1 MREEYSVDIQHLRA
15 FYEVARLRSFSKA
28 AVELYLSQPAVS
40 RQISSL
46 EAEIG
51 LPLFVRMA
59 NHVSL
64 TEPGRKLLTYAEE
77 IIRTLEHA
85 NRTIQDLRDLRQGTV
100 TVAADSYLS
109 NYFLP
114 RFAGEFHRRYPSLQ
128 LQIRS
133 HPHGDLYNLLAGG
146 EIDLAFFCGVEPS
159 ENLPLTLEP
168 LYQERLFLVASAKPI
183 SRATLKIKDISN
195 GMTFSNKQEDTENNG
210 FPNSTRIAEVIAE
223 YSPFLFPPLTYLF
236 SKYKEFL
243 PEELSPAKAPVT
255 VDSLEG
261 IKTLLLNGFGSSI
274 LPESLIKK
282 DLEQG
287 ALSGVPL
294 NCTYPVI
301 LTYPKDFRLPHPAL
315 LFIGVI
321 HKLLN
326 K

>member
-1 MREEYSVDIQHLRA
+1 MDIQHLRA
-15 FYEVARLRSFSKA
+15 FYEVARWKSFSKA
-28 AVELYLSQPAVS
+28 AAALYLSQPAVS

-46 EAEIG
+46 ETEIG

-64 TEPGRKLLTYAEE
+64 TEPGRKLLAYAEE
-77 IIRTLEHA
+77 IIRTLEQA

-100 TVAADSYLS
+100 TVAADRYLS

-146 EIDLAFFCGVEPS
+146 EIDLAFFCGAEPAD
-159 ENLPLTLEP
+159 NLPLTLEP
-168 LYQERLFLVASAKPI
+168 LYQERLFLVTPAKPG
-183 SRATLKIKDISN
+183 SRAALKTTGLAN
-195 GMTFSNKQEDTENNG
+195 HTTAWNQQENPARNS
-210 FPNSTRIAEVIAE
+210 FPDNARIAEVMAE
-223 YSPFLFPPLTYLF
+223 YSPFLFPPLTDLF
-236 SKYKEFL
+236 SKFKEFL
-243 PEELSPAKAPVT
+243 PEEQSPADAAVT

-261 IKTLLLNGFGSSI
+261 IKTFLLNGFGSSI
-274 LPESLIKK
+274 LPESLIKEE
-282 DLEQG
+282 LEQG

-321 HKLLN
+321 HKLIH

>member
-1 MREEYSVDIQHLRA
+1 VDIQHLRA
-15 FYEVARLRSFSKA
+15 FYEVARWRSFSKA
-28 AVELYLSQPAVS
+28 AKELFLSQPAVS

-51 LPLFVRMA
+51 LPLFVRMS

-77 IIRTLEHA
+77 IIRTLEQA

-114 RFAGEFHRRYPSLQ
+114 RFAREFHRRYPSLQ
-128 LQIRS
+128 LQIRY
-133 HPHGDLYNLLAGG
+133 HPYGDLYNLLAGG

-168 LYQERLFLVASAKPI
+168 LYQERLFLVTSAKPT
-183 SRATLKIKDISN
+183 SKFTSKTTDISDV
-195 GMTFSNKQEDTENNG
+195 MSLFNKHKITDING
-210 FPNSTRIAEVIAE
+210 FPNITRIAEVIDE
-223 YSPFLFPPLTYLF
+223 YAPFLFPPSNYSF
-236 SKYKEFL
+236 PRYKEFL
-243 PEELSPAKAPVT
+243 PEELSPADAPVN
-255 VDSLEG
+255 VDSLEA
-261 IKTLLLNGFGSSI
+261 IKTLLLNGFGISI
-274 LPESLIKK
+274 LPESLIKQE
-282 DLEQG
+282 LEQG
-287 ALSGVPL
+287 VLLGVPL

-321 HKLLN
+321 HKLIN

>member
-1 MREEYSVDIQHLRA
+1 MRKEYSVDIQHLRA
-15 FYEVARLRSFSKA
+15 FYEVARWRSFSKA
-28 AVELYLSQPAVS
+28 AKELYLSQPAVS

-59 NHVSL
+59 NHISL
-64 TEPGRKLLTYAEE
+64 TEAGRKLLAYAEE
-77 IIRTLEHA
+77 IIRTLEQA

-128 LQIRS
+128 LQIRT
-133 HPHGDLYNLLAGG
+133 HAHGDLYNLLAGG
-146 EIDLAFFCGVEPS
+146 EIDLAFFCGMEPS
-159 ENLPLTLEP
+159 DNLPLTLEP
-168 LYQERLFLVASAKPI
+168 LYQERLFLVTSAK
-183 SRATLKIKDISN
+183 STLRSILKTTDVSDVV
-195 GMTFSNKQEDTENNG
+195 TLQNKREIPEINC
-210 FPNSTRIAEVIAE
+210 FANSLRIAELIAE
-223 YSPFLFPPLTYLF
+223 YSPFLFPPSTYAF
-236 SKYKEFL
+236 SKYRDFL
-243 PEELSPAKAPVT
+243 PEGGSADDAPVT

-261 IKTLLLNGFGSSI
+261 IKTLLLNGSGCSI
-274 LPESLIKK
+274 LPESFIK
-282 DLEQG
+282 LELELGVLQ
-287 ALSGVPL
+287 GVPL

-315 LFIGVI
+315 LFIGVT
-321 HKLLN
+321 HKLIN